1 MRKIS
6 IPFNRM
12 IYDALDGLEI
22 FGMWLF
28 LFIFLFGMAIGFI
41 LPFYYMLI
49 ILFNEFNIF
58 QFHMTELYV
67 LIIYSIICWMLYF
80 YATFR
85 D

>member
-6 IPFNRM
+6 SPFNRM
-12 IYDALDGLEI
+12 IDDALDGLEI